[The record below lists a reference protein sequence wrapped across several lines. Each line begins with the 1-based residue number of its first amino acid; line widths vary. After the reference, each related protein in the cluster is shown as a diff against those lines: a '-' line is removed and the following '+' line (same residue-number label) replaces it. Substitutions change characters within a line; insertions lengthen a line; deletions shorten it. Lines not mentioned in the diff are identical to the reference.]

1 MARMRDRLFAGFGA
15 FLFLGSAC
23 ALTIFVI
30 LQPGADSTANNQT
43 SQQQACTDTK
53 TEATLSVPDIYKPDA
68 PVTSLQTTDL
78 TTGTGPAAKSGDC
91 LVVKYYGTLASN
103 GTKFDEDFTD
113 ATALAFT
120 VGKGQVIPGW
130 DQGLIGLKVGG
141 TRRLAIPSAQAYG
154 ATGSCKTPDP
164 TDSSKCADYAI
175 PPNSD
180 LVFVVKLLRIQKS

>member
-1 MARMRDRLFAGFGA
+1 MARVRDRVFAGFGA

-23 ALTIFVI
+23 ALTVFVI

-43 SQQQACTDTK
+43 SQQQTCSDTK
-53 TEATLSVPDIYKPDA
+53 TEATLPAPDAYKPDG

-78 TTGTGPAAKSGDC
+78 TPGSGQAAKSGDC
-91 LVVKYYGTLASN
+91 LVVKYYGTLASD
-103 GTKFDEDFTD
+103 GTEFDQDFTD

-130 DQGLIGLKVGG
+130 DQGLVGLKVGG
-141 TRRLAIPSAQAYG
+141 TRRLVIPSALAYG

-164 TDSSKCADYAI
+164 TDSSKCTDYAI

-180 LVFVVKLLRIQKS
+180 LVFVVKLLRIQKT